1 MHHEQAER
9 LVETSRASSPTW
21 QWALHGSG
29 YICLLCAQVGKLRQ
43 EKDVLEGKLREFER
57 SLQKLKDCTF
67 QEATQKRSYE
77 RKVQQV
83 EAEIRGAEL
92 REKVGLALIS

>member
-1 MHHEQAER
+1 M
-9 LVETSRASSPTW
+9 
-21 QWALHGSG
+21 
-29 YICLLCAQVGKLRQ
+29 
-43 EKDVLEGKLREFER
+43 LEGKLREFER

-92 REKVGLALIS
+92 REKVGLAVSS

>member
-1 MHHEQAER
+1 M
-9 LVETSRASSPTW
+9 
-21 QWALHGSG
+21 
-29 YICLLCAQVGKLRQ
+29 LCAQVGKLRQ

-92 REKVGLALIS
+92 REKVGHVADLLKLVGMQASIRPGGVE